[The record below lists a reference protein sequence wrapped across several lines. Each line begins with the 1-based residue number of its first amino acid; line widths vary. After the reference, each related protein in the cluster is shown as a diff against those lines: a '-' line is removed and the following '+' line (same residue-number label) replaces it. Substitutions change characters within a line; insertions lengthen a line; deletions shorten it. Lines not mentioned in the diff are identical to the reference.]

1 MTAVPG
7 LAIFAAALAVG
18 VPRLIL
24 TASWTDRAPRL
35 GVLAWQASAVA
46 TVLAAGLAGVAAVL
60 HWGASHDLVG
70 TAWQVC
76 LNALRGAHGPA
87 AQVAAAAGLVLLAAV
102 ALRLLLGWWREVAGA
117 AWQRRR
123 HRAMLRLAEVRR
135 DGRAGDEITV
145 LAHPEPV
152 AYVVPGRSPR
162 VVVSTATLDR
172 LSDSELAAVLAHE
185 RAHAAGYH
193 HWLVGGSWLLRRA
206 FPRIPVFTHT
216 ARETTRLVEMC
227 ADDAATQHHSRLAL
241 ARALVAMAGPVPAAG
256 ALPAAGGDA
265 ADRLRRLLYPPR
277 PLPAAASGLVAV
289 GFGALPLL
297 PPVLVLL
304 AAIS

>member
-7 LAIFAAALAVG
+7 LAILAVALAVG

-24 TASWTDRAPRL
+24 AAGWTDRAPRL

-46 TVLAAGLAGVAAVL
+46 TVLATALAGTAAVL
-60 HWGASHDLVG
+60 HPATRHDLLG
-70 TAWQVC
+70 PAWRLC
-76 LNALRGAHGPA
+76 LNALRGAHGAA
-87 AQVAAAAGLVLLAAV
+87 AQAAAVVGVALLVAV
-102 ALRLLLGWWREVAGA
+102 VLRLLLGWWREVAGA
-117 AWQRRR
+117 ARQRRR

-135 DGRAGDEITV
+135 DGQAGDEITV

-172 LSDSELAAVLAHE
+172 LSGSELAAVLAHE

-206 FPRIPVFTHT
+206 FPRVPVFTHT

-241 ARALVAMAGPVPAAG
+241 ARALVAMAGPVPATG

-265 ADRLRRLLYPPR
+265 ADRLRRLLDPPR
-277 PLPAAASGLVAV
+277 PLPAAASGLVTV

-297 PPVLVLL
+297 PPLLVLL
-304 AAIS
+304 TAIS